1 MKIRRTIFLI
11 LIIINCI
18 VIFYFSNQVGNV
30 SSSSSGRTV
39 NFIAQILPSLRNM
52 PETQKEIV
60 CSEVLQPIV
69 RKTAHFS
76 VYMLLGFL
84 TMNFAL
90 TYKGTNY
97 QKGLCSWLYCILYA
111 ITDEIHQFFIPGRSC
126 EFRDIC
132 IDSLGALTAI
142 LIVILVISL
151 IRKILYNKRNN
162 TVTENRIGKDTKILF
177 ISSTGGHFSELMQL
191 KPLMEKCKYHI
202 VTEKTKTNS
211 NLKEK
216 YGEKIDFLLYDTKK
230 HPFKYCFVLLA
241 NCFMSLY
248 IYLKIRPQIVI
259 TTGTH
264 TAGPMCCIAKIL
276 GSKVIYIETF
286 ANRKTKTAT
295 GKLIYLFA
303 DIFVVQWEEMLEI
316 YPKAKYLGWIY

>member
-1 MKIRRTIFLI
+1 MKIKRTIFLI

-18 VIFYFSNQVGNV
+18 VIFYFSNQVADI
-30 SSSSSGRTV
+30 SSGTSGRV
-39 NFIAQILPSLRNM
+39 VKFISEIIPSIKNM
-52 PETQKEIV
+52 PEAEKEAI

-76 VYMLLGFL
+76 IYAILGFL

-90 TYKGTNY
+90 TYKGTKY
-97 QKGLCSWLYCILYA
+97 QKGLCSWLFGTLYSA
-111 ITDEIHQFFIPGRSC
+111 TDEIHQLFIKGRSC
-126 EFRDIC
+126 EFRDVC
-132 IDSLGALTAI
+132 IDSLGVLMGILLAI
-142 LIVILVISL
+142 FIIFL
-151 IRKILYNKRNN
+151 IRKILKKGSQE
-162 TVTENRIGKDTKILF
+162 VVLDKDKKILF

-216 YGEKIDFLLYDTKK
+216 YEGKIDFLIYETKK
-230 HPFKYCFVLLA
+230 RPFRYAFVLLA
-241 NCFMSLY
+241 NCFISLY
-248 IYLKIRPQIVI
+248 VYLKVRPQIVI

-276 GSKVIYIETF
+276 GSKLIYIETF
-286 ANRKTKTAT
+286 ANRKTKTVT
-295 GKLIYLFA
+295 GKLLYLIS
-303 DIFVVQWEEMLEI
+303 DTFVVQWEEMLQI

>member
-1 MKIRRTIFLI
+1 MKIRKIIFLI

-18 VIFYFSNQVGNV
+18 TIFYFSNQVGNV
-30 SSSSSGRTV
+30 SSNSSGRTV

-52 PETQKEIV
+52 PEAEKELI

-76 VYMLLGFL
+76 IYMLLGFL

-90 TYKGTNY
+90 TYKGTKY
-97 QKGLCSWLYCILYA
+97 QKGLCSLLYCIFYA

-126 EFRDIC
+126 EFKDIC
-132 IDSLGALTAI
+132 IDSLGALTGI
-142 LIVILVISL
+142 LIAICIISL
-151 IRKILYNKRNN
+151 IRKILKYNK
-162 TVTENRIGKDTKILF
+162 KDTIIKLDKNTKILF

-191 KPLMEKCKYHI
+191 KPIMEKCNYHI

-216 YGEKIDFLLYDTKK
+216 HGDKIDFLLYDTKK
-230 HPFKYCFVLLA
+230 HPFKYMFILLA
-241 NCFMSLY
+241 NCFISLY
-248 IYLKIRPQIVI
+248 IYLKFRPQVVI
-259 TTGTH
+259 TTGAH

-286 ANRKTKTAT
+286 ANRKTKTVT

-303 DIFVVQWEEMLEI
+303 DIFVVQWEEMLQI

>member
-18 VIFYFSNQVGNV
+18 TIFYFSNQVADE
-30 SSSSSGRTV
+30 SSTSSGRIV
-39 NFIAQILPSLRNM
+39 NLIAEILPFIKNM
-52 PETQKEIV
+52 PEKEKQII

-76 VYMLLGFL
+76 IYALLGFFA
-84 TMNFAL
+84 MNFAL

-97 QKGLCSWLYCILYA
+97 QKGLISLLFGITYA
-111 ITDEIHQFFIPGRSC
+111 ITDEIHQLFIQGRSG
-126 EFRDIC
+126 EFRDVC
-132 IDSLGALTAI
+132 IDSLGVLTGI
-142 LIVILVISL
+142 LLAVFIMFL
-151 IRKILYNKRNN
+151 IRKIFCKGDDKSPKKTTLNK
-162 TVTENRIGKDTKILF
+162 ETKILF

-191 KPLMEKCKYHI
+191 KALMEKCNYYI

-216 YGEKIDFLLYDTKK
+216 YKDKIDFLLYETKK
-230 HPFKYCFVLLA
+230 CPFKYIFVLLA
-241 NCFMSLY
+241 NCFISLY
-248 IYLKIRPQIVI
+248 IYLKFRPQVVI

-295 GKLIYLFA
+295 GKLLYLIA
-303 DIFVVQWEEMLEI
+303 DTFVVQWEEMLEI
-316 YPKAKYLGWIY
+316 YPKAKCLGWIY